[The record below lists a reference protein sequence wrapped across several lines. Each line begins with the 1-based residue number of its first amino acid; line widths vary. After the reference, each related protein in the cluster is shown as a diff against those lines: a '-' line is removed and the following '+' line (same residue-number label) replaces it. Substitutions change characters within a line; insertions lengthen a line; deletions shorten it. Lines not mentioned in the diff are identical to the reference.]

1 MLKEIVNNN
10 GISKLFTKFMFIKF
24 IAILFTILFSLSSV
38 HSQGK
43 ISVELEK
50 VIDGDTVYL
59 VDNNKK
65 KYKVRLH
72 AIDTPEKGQIYFLR
86 AKEALFKLISNKSL
100 TLEKINYDKYGRVVG
115 IIYADNENVNYQMIQ
130 HGHAWCYR
138 KYNKN
143 PKFIEAEENAKSKK
157 IGLWS
162 LEEKNVAPWEW
173 RKKSAK

>member
-1 MLKEIVNNN
+1 M
-10 GISKLFTKFMFIKF
+10 
-24 IAILFTILFSLSSV
+24 
-38 HSQGK
+38 
-43 ISVELEK
+43 
-50 VIDGDTVYL
+50 
-59 VDNNKK
+59 
-65 KYKVRLH
+65 RLH

-138 KYNKN
+138 KYNRN

-162 LEEKNVAPWEW
+162 LKEKMSHLGSGGKKVQNNENTYSLLVAFLLQYCFNKYHWSKIFTFAPDMFSNGLFGNPITLTTGILLT
-173 RKKSAK
+173 R

>member
-1 MLKEIVNNN
+1 VLKEIVNNN

-38 HSQGK
+38 HSKGE
-43 ISVELEK
+43 ISVKLEK

-59 VDNNKK
+59 LDNNKK

-130 HGHAWCYR
+130 QGHAWCYR
-138 KYNKN
+138 KYNRN

-162 LEEKNVAPWEW
+162 LKEKNVAPWEW